1 MVTGKSKIKY
11 GSIIEG
17 LFHYDLVGLDIKD
30 EDKALPFVPR
40 WIEGMEDRFSA
51 LKNDDSLVKAFQLVN
66 KRKHHVKPVKIP
78 TPTPMHVALQVAH
91 DSLIEDGFE
100 LKPLDV
106 RFGEEDTDYQYVNR
120 LRSST
125 PWQEIYS
132 ITENAENKIS
142 RITAEYILSNSESLT
157 VTISIILPQNGC
169 RAVLGVGMGGQL
181 PMPCKTADEFISNVC
196 GKRVDWRALE
206 V

>member
-11 GSIIEG
+11 GSIVEG
-17 LFHYDLVGLDIKD
+17 LYHYDLVGIDVKD
-30 EDKALPFVPR
+30 EDKALPFVAR

-51 LKNDDSLVKAFQLVN
+51 IKNEETLKKALQLVN

-78 TPTPMHVALQVAH
+78 TPTPVNVALQIAH
-91 DSLIEDGFE
+91 DSLMKDGFE
-100 LKPLDV
+100 LKPLDI
-106 RFGEEDTDYQYVNR
+106 RFGEEETEYQYVNR

-125 PWQEIYS
+125 PWQEIYN

-142 RITAEYILSNSESLT
+142 RITAEYSLSNSESLT
-157 VTISIILPQNGC
+157 VTISIILPVNGC
-169 RAVLGVGMGGQL
+169 HAVLGVGMGGQL
-181 PMPCKTADEFISNVC
+181 PMPCKSADEFVSNVC
-196 GKRVDWRALE
+196 GKRTPWRALE